1 MSCYKLRK
9 KDCLAQEKNCTW
21 VVRKGCKSKVP
32 PKKVASSTST
42 QPLNVLANK
51 DISSVIKKELSFIDR
66 VHFFKAKNS
75 KTSDLQII
83 RIATSPPTFFK
94 NYINIVPIVQ
104 NVMKMAKD
112 ATYVVGTYKKKP
124 FMIAEFRY
132 KKTEDIYYYTI
143 IDNICI
149 HREKLHI
156 IKRFDESISN
166 NTEAIAI
173 YNHLAHEFDLPRREL
188 KEIIITT
195 FQPKTYEKNP
205 IDIQPTIR
213 GGKYTFVL
221 DENSKLTFTPKF
233 NTVASTGVIY
243 GFRLSYSL
251 QVKKPKFSID
261 EDTINFGSAKK
272 YQDITQYWS
281 KAYNVVTPFL
291 NNLDA
296 DGRAKLIKHAFKG
309 IKFDFS
315 KVDFEATWKT
325 FNSPFEYRPMIVL
338 EKI

>member
-9 KDCLAQEKNCTW
+9 QDCLAQEKNCTW
-21 VVRKGCKSKVP
+21 VVGKGCKSKSA
-32 PKKVASSTST
+32 KEKQVASSTHVMPS
-42 QPLNVLANK
+42 NVLANK
-51 DISSVIKKELSFIDR
+51 DISSIIKKELSFVDR
-66 VHFFKAKNS
+66 VHFFKATNS
-75 KTSDLQII
+75 KNSDLQII
-83 RIATSPPTFFK
+83 RIAKSPPKFFK

-132 KKTEDIYYYTI
+132 KNDESIYHYTI

-156 IKRFDESISN
+156 IKRFDAAASN
-166 NTEAIAI
+166 NTEALAI
-173 YNHLAHEFDLPRREL
+173 YNHLAHDFDLPRREL
-188 KEIIITT
+188 KEITITT
-195 FQPKTYEKNP
+195 FQPKTYEKKP

-213 GGKYTFVL
+213 GGKYTFAL

-233 NTVASTGVIY
+233 SNFTSTGVIN
-243 GFRLSYSL
+243 GFGLSYSL

-261 EDTINFGSAKK
+261 DGAINFGSAKN

-296 DGRAKLIKHAFKG
+296 DGRAKLIKHAFNGMKV
-309 IKFDFS
+309 DFS

-325 FNSPFEYRPMIVL
+325 YSSPFKYRPMIVL
-338 EKI
+338 E